1 MRIARHERVWCDAQF
16 ILPRCTKSAMISPF
30 HREAD
35 MPANKPKVRPPVR
48 VRHDPPTL
56 AEAIFAAQGVT
67 SDVAHQIEFVAGLMG
82 VPDAEVKTHVLQ
94 ASSRLTIATGR
105 AGIERSVVVERT
117 RPRVL
122 RQAPAALALPA
133 LRKS

>member
-1 MRIARHERVWCDAQF
+1 
-16 ILPRCTKSAMISPF
+16 MISPC
-30 HREAD
+30 HLEVD
-35 MPANKPKVRPPVR
+35 MPASKPKSRPPVR

-82 VPDAEVKTHVLQ
+82 LPDAEIKAQVLQ
-94 ASSRLTIATGR
+94 AASRLTIPTGR
-105 AGIERSVVVERT
+105 AGVERSIVVERT
-117 RPRVL
+117 RPRIA
-122 RQAPAALALPA
+122 RQAPAALAMPA